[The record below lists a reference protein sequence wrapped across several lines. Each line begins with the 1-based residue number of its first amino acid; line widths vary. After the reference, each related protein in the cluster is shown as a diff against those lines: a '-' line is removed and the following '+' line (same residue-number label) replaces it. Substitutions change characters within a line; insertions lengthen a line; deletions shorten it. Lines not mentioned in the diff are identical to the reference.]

1 MRPLWSQ
8 YYTPKQ
14 RSFRALVSCSAI
26 LNENEFMNTYT
37 SQQDPYDQ
45 YEVAIPIE
53 VVGDCMAK
61 VQSSLATKRLPGI
74 SAHAGIRQHQQHCFY
89 HCDIQVPM

>member
-1 MRPLWSQ
+1 M
-8 YYTPKQ
+8 
-14 RSFRALVSCSAI
+14 ACSAI

-45 YEVAIPIE
+45 YEVSIPME

-61 VQSSLATKRLPGI
+61 VHGLSHDQQACVQAAPMEPKMFSYHTKL
-74 SAHAGIRQHQQHCFY
+74 
-89 HCDIQVPM
+89 

>member
-1 MRPLWSQ
+1 MLIHEASI
-8 YYTPKQ
+8 
-14 RSFRALVSCSAI
+14 RSHSHTYLRVLEAVVSCSAI

-45 YEVAIPIE
+45 YEVAVPIE

-61 VQSSLATKRLPGI
+61 VQSSLVT
-74 SAHAGIRQHQQHCFY
+74 QHF
-89 HCDIQVPM
+89 P

>member
-1 MRPLWSQ
+1 ML
-8 YYTPKQ
+8 
-14 RSFRALVSCSAI
+14 SCSAI
-26 LNENEFMNTYT
+26 LNENEFMNTYV

-61 VQSSLATKRLPGI
+61 VQNGLVT
-74 SAHAGIRQHQQHCFY
+74 QQ
-89 HCDIQVPM
+89 IP

>member
-1 MRPLWSQ
+1 ML
-8 YYTPKQ
+8 
-14 RSFRALVSCSAI
+14 SCSAI

-45 YEVAIPIE
+45 YEVAVPIE

-61 VQSSLATKRLPGI
+61 VQSSIATQHLPLHSTRACLLAAPAVLF
-74 SAHAGIRQHQQHCFY
+74 SS
-89 HCDIQVPM
+89 V